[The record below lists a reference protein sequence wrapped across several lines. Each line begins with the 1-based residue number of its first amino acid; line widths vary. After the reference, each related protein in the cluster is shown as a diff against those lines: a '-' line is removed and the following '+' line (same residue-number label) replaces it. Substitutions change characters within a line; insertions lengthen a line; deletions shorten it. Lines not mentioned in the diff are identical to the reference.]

1 MKKLVSAIILITV
14 TIIISKNI
22 YTSNKCTDIDYA
34 VTHYFTTGI
43 FNKYKV
49 YDMQDMTT
57 SFSNGAVAFIK
68 FEGISSRSP
77 HRKVG
82 YTVFLE
88 KNNRG
93 VWKVKKVY
101 PAQVTLQQDAF

>member
-1 MKKLVSAIILITV
+1 MKKLISAVILIIV
-14 TIIISKNI
+14 TLTTIKYI
-22 YTSNKCTDIDYA
+22 YISNKCTDMDYA

-49 YDMQDMTT
+49 YDMQEMTT

-68 FEGISSRSP
+68 IEGISNKSP

-82 YTVFLE
+82 YTVFLG

-101 PAQVTLQQDAF
+101 PAEITLQKTDF